1 MRTLARWFPLSMIL
15 LAPLTA
21 GAQEQAAPEGAPPA
35 APAPAPVE
43 AAPAPAPVP
52 VAAAPAP
59 TAPPVAFTWEA
70 LADMY
75 YLYNFTGNPSTQGP
89 AARAFDQTANNF
101 ALNYAKL
108 GVGVDTESVAF
119 RLDLGAG
126 HTAAIINAA
135 SNGYVAA
142 GFPAKDASGNP
153 AALTK
158 LSSSDF
164 LIQQAFGT
172 WKITK
177 DITFDAGRFV
187 TTAGAEVIEANKNWL
202 YSRSFLFN
210 GIPFLHNGIRLNAA
224 ITPAI
229 KLQLGL
235 VNGWNYDVDNNR
247 GKTGE
252 VSVAFTP
259 PDSDNTNVI
268 LTSYFGKEGDVK
280 GGPTK
285 VLVDGVFSRDFGKLS
300 LNLNIDYLRNGSDP
314 WWLGAALMGRYFLTD
329 SFNVAARG
337 EYIKSKKGGIDN
349 GTEDLALYEGTLMGG
364 YVVAKHFELRAEVR
378 ADFCD
383 KDIVFK
389 KGADARKNQ
398 VTGTIAALTYF

>member
-1 MRTLARWFPLSMIL
+1 MRTSFRWISLSMLL
-15 LAPLTA
+15 LAPLSA
-21 GAQEQAAPEGAPPA
+21 SAQEQAAPEGAPPA
-35 APAPAPVE
+35 APAPAAVE
-43 AAPAPAPVP
+43 AAPAPAPAP

-59 TAPPVAFTWEA
+59 VAPPVAFTWEA

-75 YLYNFTGNPSTQGP
+75 YMYNFTGDPSTQGP
-89 AARAFDQTANNF
+89 AARAFDTTSNNF

-108 GVGVDTESVAF
+108 GVGVDTELVAF

-126 HTAAIINAA
+126 HTAAIINTF
-135 SNGYVAA
+135 SNGFV
-142 GFPAKDASGNP
+142 KDPNSP
-153 AALTK
+153 SPLDK

-177 DITFDAGRFV
+177 DISLDVGRFV
-187 TTAGAEVIEANKNWL
+187 TTAGAEVIESNKNWL

-224 ITPAI
+224 ITPAL

-235 VNGWNYDVDNNR
+235 VNGWNWDVDNNR

-259 PDSDNTNVI
+259 PDSDNTSVI
-268 LTSYFGKEGDVK
+268 LTTYFGKEDNVT
-280 GGPTK
+280 GGPTRI
-285 VLVDGVFSRDFGKLS
+285 LVDGVFGRDFGKLS

-314 WWLGAALMGRYFLTD
+314 WWLGAALMGRYFVTD
-329 SFNVAARG
+329 SFNIAARG
-337 EYIKSKKGGIDN
+337 EYITSKKGGYVDPDPT
-349 GTEDLALYEGTLMGG
+349 GTDKDVALYEGTVMAG
-364 YVVAKHFELRAEVR
+364 YIVAKHFELRAEFR
-378 ADFCD
+378 ADLSD
-383 KDIVFK
+383 KEIFL
-389 KGADARKNQ
+389 KGTTDTRKNQ
-398 VTGTIAALTYF
+398 MTGTIAALTYF